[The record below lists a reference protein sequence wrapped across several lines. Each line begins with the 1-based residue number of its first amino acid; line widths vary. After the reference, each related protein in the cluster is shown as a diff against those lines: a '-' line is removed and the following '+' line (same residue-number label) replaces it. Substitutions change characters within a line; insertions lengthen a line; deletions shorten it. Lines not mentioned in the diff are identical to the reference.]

1 MCFFFKHMTAYE
13 LRISDWSSDVC
24 SSDLLYRR
32 PGVRRPSHRAGVS
45 VGWARGASFEDAPA
59 PPPEPCLH
67 LSMHTALRS
76 AGHPA
81 TMMGNVAFVAQN
93 DSPAPPRRFLPWF
106 HLVAR
111 LVLQPVRVMHLERTI
126 SVAARFALSS
136 AQACGEVV
144 RTLREARADRDFIDN
159 GVIPCLHDQM
169 LPPPPL
175 MAARFTSYP
184 G

>member
-1 MCFFFKHMTAYE
+1 
-13 LRISDWSSDVC
+13 
-24 SSDLLYRR
+24 
-32 PGVRRPSHRAGVS
+32 
-45 VGWARGASFEDAPA
+45 
-59 PPPEPCLH
+59 
-67 LSMHTALRS
+67 MHTALRS

-159 GVIPCLHDQM
+159 GVIPCLHRSEEHTSELQS
-169 LPPPPL
+169 L
-175 MAARFTSYP
+175 MRISYAVFCLKKTNNQ
-184 G
+184 

>member
-1 MCFFFKHMTAYE
+1 M
-13 LRISDWSSDVC
+13 I
-24 SSDLLYRR
+24 RR
-32 PGVRRPSHRAGVS
+32 PPRSTRTDTLFPDTTLVRASHRAGVS

-126 SVAARFALSS
+126 SVEI
-136 AQACGEVV
+136 G
-144 RTLREARADRDFIDN
+144 RAH
-159 GVIPCLHDQM
+159 V
-169 LPPPPL
+169 
-175 MAARFTSYP
+175 
-184 G
+184 

>member
-1 MCFFFKHMTAYE
+1 MIFCALIFFFQQKAAYHV
-13 LRISDWSSDVC
+13 RISDWSSDVC
-24 SSDLLYRR
+24 SSDL
-32 PGVRRPSHRAGVS
+32 
-45 VGWARGASFEDAPA
+45 
-59 PPPEPCLH
+59 

-169 LPPPPL
+169 LQPPQL
-175 MAARFTSYP
+175 MDARLTSDHGGDSLLLP
-184 G
+184 HKQRILDAPKRNRARE